1 MNIKELKSKKL
12 YKEYALA
19 IPYNEVDELIN
30 NKIIEIIPTVSLP
43 GFRKGK
49 APISIVKKKYEDN
62 ILSEVLQSIV
72 QNNIKKLL
80 EDKKFKV
87 LRQPKVEIKKYEKE
101 KPVEV
106 EIKID
111 LEPEI
116 KLEDFKKFSL
126 QKYEI
131 DLDKKTLDE
140 NYNNFLKTQK
150 KYSKITKDRSIKN
163 SDKVIINLSSDDKKV
178 PDFLK
183 SQKNIPIITD
193 SDYQVLPDISK
204 KLIEQKVKIGDKIKL
219 VFDLKKLLKTKDKT
233 DVSFNIEILSI
244 EESAEFK
251 VDDEFLKKIGLK
263 TENELKENLKKNIQ
277 SQYDQALKQIEK
289 KELMDILDQKH
300 NFDMPEGILDE
311 EFNSIWHRL
320 EHAKKDNTLDEDDK
334 NLNDDQ
340 LKKRYKKISE
350 RRVKLAL
357 LIQFIGK
364 EEKIE
369 ISEKELSD
377 GMIAYASQ
385 YPGEEKK
392 IMEYF
397 KQNPMSIESVRGP
410 ILEQKVIEKVLSKVK
425 LSNKKLKIEEFKKL
439 QEKIFK
445 VSESN

>member
-1 MNIKELKSKKL
+1 M
-12 YKEYALA
+12 
-19 IPYNEVDELIN
+19 
-30 NKIIEIIPTVSLP
+30 
-43 GFRKGK
+43 
-49 APISIVKKKYEDN
+49 
-62 ILSEVLQSIV
+62 
-72 QNNIKKLL
+72 
-80 EDKKFKV
+80 
-87 LRQPKVEIKKYEKE
+87 
-101 KPVEV
+101 
-106 EIKID
+106 
-111 LEPEI
+111 
-116 KLEDFKKFSL
+116 
-126 QKYEI
+126 
-131 DLDKKTLDE
+131 
-140 NYNNFLKTQK
+140 
-150 KYSKITKDRSIKN
+150 
-163 SDKVIINLSSDDKKV
+163 
-178 PDFLK
+178 
-183 SQKNIPIITD
+183 
-193 SDYQVLPDISK
+193 PDISK
-204 KLIEQKVKIGDKIKL
+204 KLIEHKVKVGDKIKL
-219 VFDLKKLLKTKDKT
+219 IFDLKKLLKTKDKT

-244 EESAEFK
+244 EESIEFK
-251 VDDEFLKKIGLK
+251 VDNEFLKKIGLK

-277 SQYDQALKQIEK
+277 SQYEQALKQIEK

-334 NLNDDQ
+334 NLSDDQ

-357 LIQFIGK
+357 LIQYIGK
-364 EEKIE
+364 EEKIQ

-439 QEKIFK
+439 QEKVFK

>member
-163 SDKVIINLSSDDKKV
+163 SDKVTINLSSDDKKV

-233 DVSFNIEILSI
+233 EVSFNVEILSI

-364 EEKIE
+364 EEKIQ

-425 LSNKKLKIEEFKKL
+425 LSNKKNKIEEFKKL

>member
-163 SDKVIINLSSDDKKV
+163 SDKVTINLSSDDKKV

-233 DVSFNIEILSI
+233 DVSFNVEILSI

-320 EHAKKDNTLDEDDK
+320 EHAKKDNTLDDDDK

>member
-80 EDKKFKV
+80 EDKKFQV

-233 DVSFNIEILSI
+233 EVSFNVEILSI

>member
-1 MNIKELKSKKL
+1 M
-12 YKEYALA
+12 
-19 IPYNEVDELIN
+19 
-30 NKIIEIIPTVSLP
+30 
-43 GFRKGK
+43 
-49 APISIVKKKYEDN
+49 
-62 ILSEVLQSIV
+62 
-72 QNNIKKLL
+72 
-80 EDKKFKV
+80 
-87 LRQPKVEIKKYEKE
+87 
-101 KPVEV
+101 
-106 EIKID
+106 
-111 LEPEI
+111 
-116 KLEDFKKFSL
+116 
-126 QKYEI
+126 
-131 DLDKKTLDE
+131 
-140 NYNNFLKTQK
+140 
-150 KYSKITKDRSIKN
+150 
-163 SDKVIINLSSDDKKV
+163 
-178 PDFLK
+178 
-183 SQKNIPIITD
+183 
-193 SDYQVLPDISK
+193 
-204 KLIEQKVKIGDKIKL
+204 

-233 DVSFNIEILSI
+233 DVSFNVEILSI

>member
-150 KYSKITKDRSIKN
+150 KYSKIIKDRSIKN
-163 SDKVIINLSSDDKKV
+163 SDKVTINLSSDDKKV

-233 DVSFNIEILSI
+233 EVSFNVEILSI

-320 EHAKKDNTLDEDDK
+320 EHAKKDNTLDDDDK

-364 EEKIE
+364 EEKIQ